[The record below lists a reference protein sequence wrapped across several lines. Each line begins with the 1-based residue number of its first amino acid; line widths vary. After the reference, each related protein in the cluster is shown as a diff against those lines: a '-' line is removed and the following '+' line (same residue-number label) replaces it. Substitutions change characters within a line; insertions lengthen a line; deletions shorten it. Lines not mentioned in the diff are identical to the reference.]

1 MGQLARVLPDSPV
14 PPLPAFL
21 LYPQNKQLSP
31 RVRVVIEW
39 IVATLATSVTTEV
52 SASASANA

>member
-21 LYPQNKQLSP
+21 SYPQNKQLSP

-39 IVATLATSVTTEV
+39 IVATLATSVTTE
-52 SASASANA
+52 ASANA